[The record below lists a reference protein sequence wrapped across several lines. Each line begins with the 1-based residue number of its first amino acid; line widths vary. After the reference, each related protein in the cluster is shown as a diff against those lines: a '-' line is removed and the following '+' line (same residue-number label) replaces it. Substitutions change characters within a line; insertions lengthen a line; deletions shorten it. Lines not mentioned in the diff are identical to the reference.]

1 MDLSKYE
8 GIGAEKAETA
18 VEATAEATPVD
29 RRGRRAPLSQV
40 VASRYVR
47 DLRTAF
53 VEILGDLD
61 TDTEV
66 EHPGEYS
73 CWLHWFAAQYPEQ
86 YFRGLTRLLPRQ
98 VAVSSVSTV
107 LTTEDIAAMRERI
120 EAARQGLLTPEVVDI
135 VAQDVTDEDDG

>member
-8 GIGAEKAETA
+8 GMAAEKGEKA
-18 VEATAEATPVD
+18 VEAAESSPVD
-29 RRGRRAPLSQV
+29 RRGRRAPMSQI

-53 VEILGDLD
+53 LEILGDLD
-61 TDTEV
+61 ADTEV
-66 EHPGEYS
+66 EHPGAYS

-107 LTTEDIAAMRERI
+107 LTAEDIAAMRERI
-120 EAARQGLLTPEVVDI
+120 EEARAGLLTPQVVDI
-135 VAQDVTDEDDG
+135 VAHEATTEDDG